1 MADPRKSARNVGEFI
16 GSAMVAGASYGLDHT
31 ILHLQTSTG
40 EHIDYRVGDVP
51 DPGGMAEFELGNLR
65 ALSVKIQQGGRR
77 CSVVA
82 LAADGP
88 RAFSV
93 VLGTALALQKSGV
106 HAVVDG
112 GISIGVPCSVQK

>member
-1 MADPRKSARNVGEFI
+1 MEDPRKSPHNLGEFI
-16 GSAMVAGASYGLDHT
+16 GSAMVAGASYGPDHT
-31 ILHLQTSTG
+31 LLHLETCTG

-51 DPGGMAEFELGNLR
+51 DLGGMAKFELGNLR
-65 ALSVKIQQGGRR
+65 PLSVKIQQGGQR

-93 VLGTALALQKSGV
+93 VLGTALALQQFGV
-106 HAVVDG
+106 HTVVDG
-112 GISIGVPCSVQK
+112 GLSIGVPCSVRT